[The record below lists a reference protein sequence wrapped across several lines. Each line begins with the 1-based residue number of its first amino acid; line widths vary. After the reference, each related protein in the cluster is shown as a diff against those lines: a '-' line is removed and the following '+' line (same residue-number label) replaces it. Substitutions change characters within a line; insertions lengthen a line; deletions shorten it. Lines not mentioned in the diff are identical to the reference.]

1 MLGRGPAA
9 QHRSLREAL
18 VAPLLAE
25 RLVGYD
31 GGHVPCAVRNISQGG
46 VCLEIQS
53 TYGIPPTFDLIVGDG
68 APRHGKVMWL
78 TEAKLGARFK

>member
-1 MLGRGPAA
+1 MA
-9 QHRSLREAL
+9 QLPGLPTA
-18 VAPLLAE
+18 
-25 RLVGYD
+25 YN
-31 GGHVPCAVRNISQGG
+31 PCSNSTERNISQGG

-53 TYGIPPTFDLIVGDG
+53 TYGIPPTFDLIIGDG

>member
-1 MLGRGPAA
+1 M
-9 QHRSLREAL
+9 
-18 VAPLLAE
+18 
-25 RLVGYD
+25 
-31 GGHVPCAVRNISQGG
+31 PCAVSNISQGG

-53 TYGIPPTFDLIVGDG
+53 TYGIPPTFDLIIGDG